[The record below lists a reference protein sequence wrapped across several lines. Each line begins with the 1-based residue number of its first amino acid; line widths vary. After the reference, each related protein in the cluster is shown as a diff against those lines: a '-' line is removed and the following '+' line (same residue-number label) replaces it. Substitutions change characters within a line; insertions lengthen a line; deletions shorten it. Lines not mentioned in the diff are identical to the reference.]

1 MRRCLAAILVVGLVL
16 ITTRDAAAQPS
27 AGDAA
32 AAAALARTPVG
43 GLIPILVSPGV
54 KGEKAINS
62 FAGRFAMH
70 SPKVGDSD
78 NAFGATFLTAAGSN
92 AAVSGTVAYLM
103 QGCPSG
109 ATCDNALMIG
119 GDIHSTLWN
128 SAAGSSNRTSINMQG
143 SLGYGKQGDA
153 NFLSA
158 FVGFPI
164 GISMEQ
170 ANKARIG
177 GFINPGFGF
186 GRMSADVAGTSVSE
200 SGTRPMIGAGG
211 SWMAAAGWGLHL
223 SYNKILIEDSGNS
236 FGLGFSYN
244 LK

>member
-1 MRRCLAAILVVGLVL
+1 MRCLTAILVVGLVS
-16 ITTRDAAAQPS
+16 ITSRDAAAQPS

-32 AAAALARTPVG
+32 AASALARTPVG

-62 FAGRFAMH
+62 FSGRFAMH
-70 SPKVGDSD
+70 SPKVGDAD
-78 NAFGATFLTAAGSN
+78 NAIGASFLTAAGSN

-109 ATCDNALMIG
+109 ATCDNAIMVG
-119 GDIHSTLWN
+119 GDVHSTLWN
-128 SAAGSSNRTSINMQG
+128 SAAGSSSRTSVNMQG

-164 GISMEQ
+164 GFSVEQ
-170 ANKARIG
+170 ASKSRIG
-177 GFINPGFGF
+177 AFINPGFGW
-186 GRMSADVAGTSVSE
+186 GRRSADVGTTNVSE
-200 SGTRPMIGAGG
+200 SGTRPMVGAGG
-211 SWMAAAGWGLHL
+211 SWASPAGWALHL
-223 SYNKILIEDSGNS
+223 SYNKILIENSGNS
-236 FGLGFSYN
+236 LGLGFSYN